1 MCVCQEQMEEM
12 KRKEERLEKDLAE
25 VLLQNRHLTE
35 PLQRAKEEVAELQKQ
50 LANYEK
56 DKTSLAV
63 GYTHKHRIEYMISGY
78 MVIIQKIYSKK

>member
-1 MCVCQEQMEEM
+1 MEEM
-12 KRKEERLEKDLAE
+12 KRKEERLEKDMAE
-25 VLLQNRHLTE
+25 VLLQNKRLTE

-63 GYTHKHRIEYMISGY
+63 GYTHKHRIHDIWLYGNYREDLW
-78 MVIIQKIYSKK
+78 QKATM